1 MLPRNVPGAFGT
13 QAAREVSSSM
23 PLVGTI
29 TSLGIPANGPFIC
42 AVRMRRDAV
51 NGLVARL
58 DATPVRSMHAI
69 AYDVGETYQW
79 STYNWGTNQ
88 AYINRSGAPQGE
100 WVSVIMEI
108 ESTTARRY
116 ILNGSAGTSATLVG
130 PMTGNID
137 TIKIGGEGASAS
149 VAQVALFAGTASDA
163 LIAQHRQGVHP
174 SRLPGALVECWDL
187 DRVGPIA
194 GLVRGTWLAPTGG
207 ATLTAGP
214 SIQGPPTL
222 RRFFFGPMTG
232 GGAGAARRRRFLLC
246 GSR

>member
-1 MLPRNVPGAFGT
+1 MLTRKVPGAFGT
-13 QAAREVSSSM
+13 QTARTVSSSM
-23 PLVGTI
+23 KLVGTI
-29 TSLGIPANGPFIC
+29 TSLGIPANGPFVF

-69 AYDVGETYQW
+69 AFDVGETYQW
-79 STYNWGTNQ
+79 STYDWGTNQ

-100 WVSVIMEI
+100 WISVIMEI

-116 ILNGSAGTSATLVG
+116 ILNGAAGTSTTLVG

-137 TIKIGGEGASAS
+137 TIQIGGEGATAS
-149 VAQVALFAGTASDA
+149 VAQAALFAGLASDA
-163 LIAQHRQGVHP
+163 LIAQHRQGIHP
-174 SRLPGALVECWDL
+174 SRLPGALLECWDL

-194 GLVRGTWLAPTGG
+194 GLVRGTILAPTGG
-207 ATLTAGP
+207 ASLVAGP
-214 SIQGPPTL
+214 TIQGPPVT
-222 RRFFFGPMTG
+222 RRFFFDQAT
-232 GGAGAARRRRFLLC
+232 GAGAGARRRRLLLC